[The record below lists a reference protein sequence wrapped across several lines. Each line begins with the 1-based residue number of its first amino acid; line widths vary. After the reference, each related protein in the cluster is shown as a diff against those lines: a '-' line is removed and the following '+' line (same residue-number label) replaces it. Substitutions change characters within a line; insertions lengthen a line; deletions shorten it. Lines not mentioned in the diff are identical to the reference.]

1 MMNTTKYRLPTVAAS
16 LVVIAL
22 AGCAQTPPKPTFS
35 HEIVADARVASPD
48 KTQVSV
54 DAPESLQVLPSE
66 RDRLAQKI
74 QTKIDDRKIT
84 NVSNATARAY
94 AVELHLTRYEKGNKF
109 ARFMLAGL
117 GQIHI
122 DGKVDLYQM
131 PEHKLIGEFD
141 LKKTFAWGG
150 VYGATTDI
158 EQIELTFADGV
169 AAAVTGQSDEKEKE
183 KKT

>member
-1 MMNTTKYRLPTVAAS
+1 MTNTTRYRLPTVAVG

-22 AGCAQTPPKPTFS
+22 AGCAETPPKPTFS
-35 HEIVADARVASPD
+35 HEIVADARIASPD

-54 DAPESLQVLPSE
+54 DAPDDLNVLLSE
-66 RDRLAQKI
+66 RERLAQKI
-74 QTKIDDRKIT
+74 QMKIDDRKIT
-84 NVSNATARAY
+84 NVSNAAGRSY
-94 AVELHLTRYEKGNKF
+94 AVELHLTRYDKGNKF

-122 DGKVDLYQM
+122 DGKVDLYQL

-158 EQIELTFADGV
+158 EQIEVTFADGV
-169 AAAVTGQSDEKEKE
+169 AATVTGQSDDKQN
-183 KKT
+183 KT